1 MNEKLLAQTNNALNV
16 DNTIKTDNLIIRDN
30 IMEWGNTMIQLS
42 NVCSISTATFV
53 KNTPNPLLAVGIL
66 LIVLGVLIS
75 IFSPATGIIF
85 LIAGAIAAYMG
96 YKKKNNPEKTMTLS
110 IMMNS
115 GSVFEFLFYDESFK
129 IQVLHVLET
138 IISGGNSLHIGDIN
152 IDIKNNHIDGNL
164 EFMNGR
170 V

>member
-1 MNEKLLAQTNNALNV
+1 
-16 DNTIKTDNLIIRDN
+16 
-30 IMEWGNTMIQLS
+30 
-42 NVCSISTATFV
+42 
-53 KNTPNPLLAVGIL
+53 
-66 LIVLGVLIS
+66 
-75 IFSPATGIIF
+75 
-85 LIAGAIAAYMG
+85 MG

-129 IQVLHVLET
+129 IHVLHVLET